1 MEEGSLKIVPASLP
15 SISQPCHWDWAIWM
29 GPCGGAVTRGYD
41 GDITWVCILTASEG
55 LEESHRDVLD
65 INSFSLNVCCAP
77 KCMLLTNVCDKWAY
91 ICVGERSHKRTRW
104 SLSMHLYNWATTVSM
119 QRHYAKIWPGGSL
132 GAMLWGLVAL
142 VCARLRLSPHTHL
155 CFIRG
160 DSVRQGDCGRIHP
173 PPEIMYKSVPQC
185 NICTPLS
192 LCFISSRSFVFCWTS
207 KSFAQ
212 PATADT
218 VCICLSYHRP
228 HTHHLFFIQV
238 MTDWFIL
245 NILVKNADEQWI
257 PLCLNESRRTNVRQG
272 YYTYQWTVQRP
283 ILLSRPNDL
292 YLIMVD
298 YITGIFSLCPKEQ
311 HN

>member
-185 NICTPLS
+185 SIYIPCPLPLS
-192 LCFISSRSFVFCWTS
+192 YFLPCLRFLLNQL
-207 KSFAQ
+207 KS
-212 PATADT
+212 
-218 VCICLSYHRP
+218 CLACHS
-228 HTHHLFFIQV
+228 
-238 MTDWFIL
+238 
-245 NILVKNADEQWI
+245 
-257 PLCLNESRRTNVRQG
+257 G
-272 YYTYQWTVQRP
+272 YC
-283 ILLSRPNDL
+283 L
-292 YLIMVD
+292 YLFVLSSP
-298 YITGIFSLCPKEQ
+298 SLSLFPLRYDRVVHSKYYG
-311 HN
+311 